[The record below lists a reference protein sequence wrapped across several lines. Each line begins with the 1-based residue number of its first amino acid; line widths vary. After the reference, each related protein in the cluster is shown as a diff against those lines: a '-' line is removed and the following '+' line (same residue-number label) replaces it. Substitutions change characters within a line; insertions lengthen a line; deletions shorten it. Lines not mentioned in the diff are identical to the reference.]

1 MEKTEVLVAN
11 NTQSALNSL
20 TEKTLEEDQKME
32 EDLDFFL
39 DNNASHKKKKY
50 MMEKT
55 KPYSTTSIKAR
66 TFLTNISYNDV
77 KEEYLLDRNF
87 VFDVY
92 TLTTKKHQSLFF
104 GETNLRLEKQRNHS
118 DVLGRV

>member
-11 NTQSALNSL
+11 NTQSVLNSL

-55 KPYSTTSIKAR
+55 KPYSTTRIKAR
-66 TFLTNISYNDV
+66 NFLTNISYNGV

-87 VFDVY
+87 VFGMY

-104 GETNLRLEKQRNHS
+104 GETNLRLEKQRNDS